1 MKIKTINTQNLR
13 GGNTIVVHLTTTDGK
28 HGKAY
33 TNAKAVCADGDTF
46 DYAVGLKLATTRAKI
61 KAVKI
66 FSRQILKDITQ
77 TERQLAIFK
86 AQADGMKQYLKDL
99 EKYVKELEADG
110 E

>member
-1 MKIKTINTQNLR
+1 MKIKTIDTQNLR
-13 GGNTIVVHLTTTDGK
+13 GGNTIVVKLTTTDGK

-66 FSRQILKDITQ
+66 FSRQILKDIAQ
-77 TERQLAIFK
+77 TERQLEILK
-86 AQADGMKQYLKDL
+86 TQADGMKQYLKDL
-99 EKYVKELEADG
+99 EDYAKELKADG